1 MFEKGKGFHKINRLR
16 VIGKYETYCNILL
29 KLYWP
34 KLTIQHAEREGALG
48 KSQLE
53 PRSHKIFNDSS
64 VINELIVDT
73 CRIQKCILTMKQND
87 ASAWY
92 DRIIANYP
100 SINNQREVTPKQ
112 FYKMRINALDF
123 SIHHVQTS
131 LGVSNQLYSNNNSP
145 VHGSGQGTCSV
156 GTDWEF
162 ISIPMIKV
170 SEETTT
176 GFTTTKQH
184 NNKA

>member
-1 MFEKGKGFHKINRLR
+1 
-16 VIGKYETYCNILL
+16 
-29 KLYWP
+29 
-34 KLTIQHAEREGALG
+34 
-48 KSQLE
+48 
-53 PRSHKIFNDSS
+53 
-64 VINELIVDT
+64 
-73 CRIQKCILTMKQND
+73 
-87 ASAWY
+87 
-92 DRIIANYP
+92 
-100 SINNQREVTPKQ
+100 
-112 FYKMRINALDF
+112 MRINALDF

-145 VHGSGQGTCSV
+145 VHGYGQGKGSV